1 MSSRRTRSGPTLNF
15 KAVLLG
21 EGCVGKT
28 SLVLRY
34 MEDKFNTQ
42 HLSTLQASFVTKKV
56 TLPDERR
63 AQLNIWDTAGQ
74 ERFHA
79 LGPIY
84 YRGSDGALLVY
95 DITDQDSFQ
104 KVKSWVRELKQMRG
118 SEIALIIVGNKTDL
132 EEQRAIEYE
141 TAQRYAQTVG
151 AQYVETSA
159 KENEGV
165 SELFELLTQ
174 LMVEHHGQKQ
184 QPNDTNNTHSN
195 SNSNTSNALRLQSSS
210 NAAGGAISIAD
221 DAEHDDDENENNGGA
236 AHRSCCGI

>member
-1 MSSRRTRSGPTLNF
+1 MSSRRTRSGPILNF

-34 MEDKFNTQ
+34 MEDKFNSQ
-42 HLSTLQASFVTKKV
+42 HLSTLQASFVTKKI

-104 KVKSWVRELKQMRG
+104 KVKSWVRELKQMLG
-118 SEIALIIVGNKTDL
+118 SDITLIIVGNKTDL
-132 EEQRAIEYE
+132 EDQRAIDYE
-141 TAQRYAQTVG
+141 SAVQYARTVG

-165 SELFELLTQ
+165 TELFELLTQ
-174 LMVEHHGQKQ
+174 LMLDQRQ
-184 QPNDTNNTHSN
+184 Q
-195 SNSNTSNALRLQSSS
+195 QSPLTAAT
-210 NAAGGAISIAD
+210 AAGGGAHNHSDAINVAD
-221 DAEHDDDENENNGGA
+221 DLDVDRLDDGQEGNNES
-236 AHRSCCGI
+236 HRSCCGI

>member
-1 MSSRRTRSGPTLNF
+1 MSTRRTRSGPTLNF

-132 EEQRAIEYE
+132 EEQRAIVYD
-141 TAQRYAQTVG
+141 TALRYAQTVG

-165 SELFELLTQ
+165 TELFELLTQ
-174 LMVEHHGQKQ
+174 LMVEHHGNKQ
-184 QPNDTNNTHSN
+184 QNDTNNT
-195 SNSNTSNALRLQSSS
+195 NALRLQSSS
-210 NAAGGAISIAD
+210 NAGSISISD
-221 DAEHDDDENENNGGA
+221 DADADQDNGNADTA

>member
-1 MSSRRTRSGPTLNF
+1 MSTRRTRSGPTLNF

-132 EEQRAIEYE
+132 EEQRAIVYD
-141 TAQRYAQTVG
+141 TALRYAQTVG

-165 SELFELLTQ
+165 TELFELLTQ
-174 LMVEHHGQKQ
+174 LMVEHHGNKQ
-184 QPNDTNNTHSN
+184 LNDTNNT
-195 SNSNTSNALRLQSSS
+195 NALRLQSSS
-210 NAAGGAISIAD
+210 NAGSISISD
-221 DAEHDDDENENNGGA
+221 DADADQDNGNADTA

>member
-74 ERFHA
+74 EKFHA

-165 SELFELLTQ
+165 AELFELLTQ
-174 LMVEHHGQKQ
+174 LMVEHHGSK
-184 QPNDTNNTHSN
+184 QPNDPTTNTNTN
-195 SNSNTSNALRLQSSS
+195 SNNNNSNALRLQGS
-210 NAAGGAISIAD
+210 GAISISDDAD
-221 DAEHDDDENENNGGA
+221 DAAGSEQDGGGSSA

>member
-1 MSSRRTRSGPTLNF
+1 MSCYS
-15 KAVLLG
+15 A
-21 EGCVGKT
+21 GCVGKT

-34 MEDKFNTQ
+34 MEDRFNSQ
-42 HLSTLQASFVTKKV
+42 HLSTLQASFVTRKV
-56 TLPDERR
+56 NLEDGRK

-104 KVKSWVRELKQMRG
+104 KVKSWVRELRQMRG
-118 SEIALIIVGNKTDL
+118 TDIALIIVGNKTDL
-132 EEQRAIEYE
+132 EEQRAVMHQE
-141 TAQRYAQTVG
+141 AMQYARTVG

-165 SELFELLTQ
+165 AELFELLTQ
-174 LMVEHHGQKQ
+174 LMLEQLSQ
-184 QPNDTNNTHSN
+184 REPDS
-195 SNSNTSNALRLQSSS
+195 SPLRLQSPDTDALS
-210 NAAGGAISIAD
+210 ISEE
-221 DAEHDDDENENNGGA
+221 AESEGQGDPNTGT
-236 AHRSCCGI
+236 HRSCCGI

>member
-1 MSSRRTRSGPTLNF
+1 MSSRRSRSGPTLNF

-34 MEDKFNTQ
+34 MEDKFNPQ

-118 SEIALIIVGNKTDL
+118 TEISLIIVGNKTDL
-132 EEQRAIEYE
+132 EEQRAIGYE
-141 TAQRYAQTVG
+141 DARQYAQTVG
-151 AQYVETSA
+151 AQYLEASA

-165 SELFELLTQ
+165 AEIFELLTQ
-174 LMVEHHGQKQ
+174 LMLEHLCQRERDAEP
-184 QPNDTNNTHSN
+184 PNL
-195 SNSNTSNALRLQSSS
+195 LRLDASDAVSVS
-210 NAAGGAISIAD
+210 EGEEGNGD
-221 DAEHDDDENENNGGA
+221 DTGTGQ
-236 AHRSCCGI
+236 RSCCGI

>member
-174 LMVEHHGQKQ
+174 LMVEHHVQKQ

-195 SNSNTSNALRLQSSS
+195 SNSNSNALRLQSSS

>member
-1 MSSRRTRSGPTLNF
+1 M
-15 KAVLLG
+15 
-21 EGCVGKT
+21 GKT

-34 MEDKFNTQ
+34 MEDKFNTE

-56 TLPDERR
+56 TLPDESR

-95 DITDQDSFQ
+95 DITDQDSFL

-118 SEIALIIVGNKTDL
+118 SEIELVIVGNKTDL
-132 EEQRAIEYE
+132 EDQRTVSYE
-141 TAQRYAQTVG
+141 TAMRYSQTVG

-159 KENEGV
+159 KENESV
-165 SELFELLTQ
+165 TELFELLTQ
-174 LMVEHHGQKQ
+174 MMVARRGCSQ
-184 QPNDTNNTHSN
+184 QQNESN
-195 SNSNTSNALRLQSSS
+195 GLRLQS
-210 NAAGGAISIAD
+210 AVYGPAAISVTDDVEMDPELAAAAAD
-221 DAEHDDDENENNGGA
+221 GQ
-236 AHRSCCGI
+236 RSCCGI

>member
-1 MSSRRTRSGPTLNF
+1 MSARRSRSGPTLNF

-34 MEDKFNTQ
+34 MEDKFNAQ
-42 HLSTLQASFVTKKV
+42 HLSTLQASFVTRKV
-56 TLPDERR
+56 SLEDGRR

-104 KVKSWVRELKQMRG
+104 KVKSWVRELRQMRG
-118 SEIALIIVGNKTDL
+118 TEIALIIVGNKTDL
-132 EEQRAIEYE
+132 EEQRAVEYAE
-141 TAQRYAQTVG
+141 ALQYARTVG

-159 KENEGV
+159 KDNEGV
-165 SELFELLTQ
+165 TELFELLSR
-174 LMVEHHGQKQ
+174 LMLEQRSQ
-184 QPNDTNNTHSN
+184 REPDASP
-195 SNSNTSNALRLQSSS
+195 LRLQHANGDADAVSVSEES
-210 NAAGGAISIAD
+210 ETPGQADAAGQ
-221 DAEHDDDENENNGGA
+221 
-236 AHRSCCGI
+236 RSCCGI

>member
-1 MSSRRTRSGPTLNF
+1 MSSRRTRSGPMLNF

-34 MEDKFNTQ
+34 MEDKFNSQ
-42 HLSTLQASFVTKKV
+42 HLSTLQASFVTKKI

-104 KVKSWVRELKQMRG
+104 KVKSWVRELKQMLG
-118 SEIALIIVGNKTDL
+118 SDITLIIVGNKTDL
-132 EEQRAIEYE
+132 EDQRAIDYE
-141 TAQRYAQTVG
+141 SAMQYARTVG

-165 SELFELLTQ
+165 TELFELLTQ
-174 LMVEHHGQKQ
+174 LMLDQRQ
-184 QPNDTNNTHSN
+184 Q
-195 SNSNTSNALRLQSSS
+195 QSPLTAAT
-210 NAAGGAISIAD
+210 AAGGDTHNHSDAINVAD
-221 DAEHDDDENENNGGA
+221 DLDVDRLDDGQEGNNES
-236 AHRSCCGI
+236 HRSCCGI

>member
-1 MSSRRTRSGPTLNF
+1 MSSSRTRNGPTLNF

-34 MEDKFNTQ
+34 MEDRFNAQ
-42 HLSTLQASFVTKKV
+42 HLSTLQASFVTRK
-56 TLPDERR
+56 LSLEDGRR

-84 YRGSDGALLVY
+84 YRGSDGALLVH
-95 DITDQDSFQ
+95 DITDRDSFQ
-104 KVKSWVRELKQMRG
+104 KVKSWVRELRQMRG
-118 SEIALIIVGNKTDL
+118 TEIALIIVGNKTDL
-132 EEQRAIEYE
+132 EEQRSVTHDEAL
-141 TAQRYAQTVG
+141 QYARTVG

-165 SELFELLTQ
+165 ANLFELLTHLMLEQ
-174 LMVEHHGQKQ
+174 LSQR
-184 QPNDTNNTHSN
+184 QPDASP
-195 SNSNTSNALRLQSSS
+195 LRLQTSDTDTLNNSEDS
-210 NAAGGAISIAD
+210 EAPDPGDPAGQ
-221 DAEHDDDENENNGGA
+221 
-236 AHRSCCGI
+236 RSCCGI

>member
-1 MSSRRTRSGPTLNF
+1 MSARRTRSGPTLNF

-34 MEDKFNTQ
+34 MEDRFNTQ
-42 HLSTLQASFVTKKV
+42 HLSTLQASFVTRKV
-56 TLPDERR
+56 SLEDGRR

-104 KVKSWVRELKQMRG
+104 KVKSWVRELRQMRG
-118 SEIALIIVGNKTDL
+118 TEIALIIVGNKTDL
-132 EEQRAIEYE
+132 EEQRAVAHED
-141 TAQRYAQTVG
+141 ALQYARTVG
-151 AQYVETSA
+151 AEHMETSA

-165 SELFELLTQ
+165 AELFDLLTHLMLEQ
-174 LMVEHHGQKQ
+174 LSQREPDGA
-184 QPNDTNNTHSN
+184 P
-195 SNSNTSNALRLQSSS
+195 LRLEYPDT
-210 NAAGGAISIAD
+210 GGPSHSED
-221 DAEHDDDENENNGGA
+221 CEVSDHGDPTGQ
-236 AHRSCCGI
+236 RSCCGI

>member
-1 MSSRRTRSGPTLNF
+1 M
-15 KAVLLG
+15 
-21 EGCVGKT
+21 GKT

-34 MEDKFNTQ
+34 MEDKFNTE

-95 DITDQDSFQ
+95 DITDQDSFR

-118 SEIALIIVGNKTDL
+118 SEIELVIVGNKTDL
-132 EEQRAIEYE
+132 EDQRTVSYE
-141 TAQRYAQTVG
+141 TAMQYAQTVG

-159 KENEGV
+159 KENDSV
-165 SELFELLTQ
+165 TELFELLTQ
-174 LMVEHHGQKQ
+174 MMVARRGCS
-184 QPNDTNNTHSN
+184 QPSD
-195 SNSNTSNALRLQSSS
+195 SNALRLQSAGGRTAGTISVS
-210 NAAGGAISIAD
+210 DDPDADSELADGNAGAGAAAGGQ
-221 DAEHDDDENENNGGA
+221 
-236 AHRSCCGI
+236 RSCCGI

>member
-1 MSSRRTRSGPTLNF
+1 MSSRRTRSGPMLNF

-34 MEDKFNTQ
+34 MEDKFNSQ
-42 HLSTLQASFVTKKV
+42 HLSTLQASFVTKKI

-104 KVKSWVRELKQMRG
+104 KVKSWVRELKQMLG
-118 SEIALIIVGNKTDL
+118 SDITLIIVGNKTDL
-132 EEQRAIEYE
+132 EDQRAIDYE
-141 TAQRYAQTVG
+141 SAMQYARTVG

-165 SELFELLTQ
+165 TELFELLTQ
-174 LMVEHHGQKQ
+174 LMLDQRQ
-184 QPNDTNNTHSN
+184 Q
-195 SNSNTSNALRLQSSS
+195 QSPLTAAT
-210 NAAGGAISIAD
+210 AAGGDTHNHSDAINVAD
-221 DAEHDDDENENNGGA
+221 DLDVDRLDDGQED
-236 AHRSCCGI
+236 RSRCLRN

>member
-1 MSSRRTRSGPTLNF
+1 M
-15 KAVLLG
+15 
-21 EGCVGKT
+21 GKT

-34 MEDKFNTQ
+34 MEDKFNAE

-56 TLPDERR
+56 TLPDESR

-95 DITDQDSFQ
+95 DITDQDSFL

-118 SEIALIIVGNKTDL
+118 SEIELVIVGNKTDL
-132 EEQRAIEYE
+132 EDQRTVSYE
-141 TAQRYAQTVG
+141 TAMRYAQTVG

-159 KENEGV
+159 KENESV
-165 SELFELLTQ
+165 TELFELLTQ
-174 LMVEHHGQKQ
+174 MMAARRGCSQ
-184 QPNDTNNTHSN
+184 QNETNG
-195 SNSNTSNALRLQSSS
+195 LRLQS
-210 NAAGGAISIAD
+210 AGAGYGPAAISVTDDVEMDPELAD
-221 DAEHDDDENENNGGA
+221 ADAGQ
-236 AHRSCCGI
+236 RSCCGI

>member
-1 MSSRRTRSGPTLNF
+1 M
-15 KAVLLG
+15 
-21 EGCVGKT
+21 GKT

-34 MEDKFNTQ
+34 MEDKFNTE

-56 TLPDERR
+56 TLPDESR

-95 DITDQDSFQ
+95 DITDQDSFL

-118 SEIALIIVGNKTDL
+118 SEIELVIVGNKTDL
-132 EEQRAIEYE
+132 EDQRTVSYE
-141 TAQRYAQTVG
+141 TAMRYAQTVG

-159 KENEGV
+159 KENESV
-165 SELFELLTQ
+165 TELFELLTQ
-174 LMVEHHGQKQ
+174 MMVARRGCSQ
-184 QPNDTNNTHSN
+184 QQNESN
-195 SNSNTSNALRLQSSS
+195 GLRLQSAVYGPGVISVTDDVEMDPEL
-210 NAAGGAISIAD
+210 AAAAAD
-221 DAEHDDDENENNGGA
+221 GQ
-236 AHRSCCGI
+236 RSCCGI

>member
-1 MSSRRTRSGPTLNF
+1 MSTRNRPRSGPTLNF

-34 MEDKFNTQ
+34 MEDRFNSQ
-42 HLSTLQASFVTKKV
+42 HLSTLQASFVTRKV
-56 TLPDERR
+56 NLEDGRK

-104 KVKSWVRELKQMRG
+104 KVKSWVRELRQMRG
-118 SEIALIIVGNKTDL
+118 TDIALIIVGNKTDL
-132 EEQRAIEYE
+132 EEQRAVMHQE
-141 TAQRYAQTVG
+141 AMQYARTVG

-165 SELFELLTQ
+165 TELFELLTQ
-174 LMVEHHGQKQ
+174 LMLEQLSQ
-184 QPNDTNNTHSN
+184 REPDS
-195 SNSNTSNALRLQSSS
+195 SPLRLQSPDTDALS
-210 NAAGGAISIAD
+210 ISEE
-221 DAEHDDDENENNGGA
+221 AESEGQGDPNTGT
-236 AHRSCCGI
+236 HRSCCGI

>member
-1 MSSRRTRSGPTLNF
+1 M
-15 KAVLLG
+15 
-21 EGCVGKT
+21 GKT

-34 MEDKFNTQ
+34 MEDKFNTE

-56 TLPDERR
+56 TLPDESR

-95 DITDQDSFQ
+95 DITDQDSFL

-118 SEIALIIVGNKTDL
+118 SEIELVIVGNKTDL
-132 EEQRAIEYE
+132 DDQRTVSYE
-141 TAQRYAQTVG
+141 TAMRYAQTVG

-159 KENEGV
+159 KENDSV
-165 SELFELLTQ
+165 TELFELLTQ
-174 LMVEHHGQKQ
+174 MMVARRGCSQ
-184 QPNDTNNTHSN
+184 QNES
-195 SNSNTSNALRLQSSS
+195 SGMRLQRAGYGPSLTSGTDDLEMHTDQ
-210 NAAGGAISIAD
+210 AAG
-221 DAEHDDDENENNGGA
+221 DAGE
-236 AHRSCCGI
+236 RSCCGI

>member
-1 MSSRRTRSGPTLNF
+1 MQVGIFCCCFLI
-15 KAVLLG
+15 VICHV
-21 EGCVGKT
+21 GCVGKT

-56 TLPDERR
+56 SLPDERR

-132 EEQRAIEYE
+132 EEQRAIAYD
-141 TAQRYAQTVG
+141 TALRYAQTVG

-165 SELFELLTQ
+165 TELFELLTQ
-174 LMVEHHGQKQ
+174 LMVEHHGNKQ
-184 QPNDTNNTHSN
+184 QNDTNNT
-195 SNSNTSNALRLQSSS
+195 NALRLQSSS
-210 NAAGGAISIAD
+210 NAGSMSISD
-221 DAEHDDDENENNGGA
+221 DADGEQDNGNADSA

>member
-1 MSSRRTRSGPTLNF
+1 MSSRRSRSGPTLNF

-34 MEDKFNTQ
+34 MEDKFNPQ

-118 SEIALIIVGNKTDL
+118 TEISLIIVGNKTDL
-132 EEQRAIEYE
+132 EEQRAIGYE
-141 TAQRYAQTVG
+141 DARQYAQTVG
-151 AQYVETSA
+151 AQYLEASA

-165 SELFELLTQ
+165 AEIFELLTQ
-174 LMVEHHGQKQ
+174 LMLERLSQRERDAEPPNLLRLDASDAVSVSEGEEG
-184 QPNDTNNTHSN
+184 NDT
-195 SNSNTSNALRLQSSS
+195 
-210 NAAGGAISIAD
+210 D
-221 DAEHDDDENENNGGA
+221 DTGTGQ
-236 AHRSCCGI
+236 RSCCGI

>member
-56 TLPDERR
+56 TLADERR

-165 SELFELLTQ
+165 TELFELLTQ
-174 LMVEHHGQKQ
+174 LMVEHHGNKQ
-184 QPNDTNNTHSN
+184 PSDANTN
-195 SNSNTSNALRLQSSS
+195 SNNTSNALRLQNASGISIS
-210 NAAGGAISIAD
+210 DDADRAEQDSEHGNGNAAQ
-221 DAEHDDDENENNGGA
+221 
-236 AHRSCCGI
+236 RSCCGI

>member
-1 MSSRRTRSGPTLNF
+1 MSARRSKSSPTLNF

-21 EGCVGKT
+21 EGAFRRCVLLRYVELNPLIAGCVGKT

-34 MEDKFNTQ
+34 MEDRFNAQ
-42 HLSTLQASFVTKKV
+42 HLSTLQASFVTRKV
-56 TLPDERR
+56 SLEDGRK

-104 KVKSWVRELKQMRG
+104 KVKSWVRELRQMRG
-118 SEIALIIVGNKTDL
+118 TKIALIIVGNKTDL
-132 EEQRAIEYE
+132 SEQRAVAHEE
-141 TAQRYAQTVG
+141 ALQYARTVG

-165 SELFELLTQ
+165 AELFDLLTHLMLEQ
-174 LMVEHHGQKQ
+174 LSQRE
-184 QPNDTNNTHSN
+184 PDASP
-195 SNSNTSNALRLQSSS
+195 LRLEHAGTDGLRSSDDS
-210 NAAGGAISIAD
+210 EVPDASDPAGQ
-221 DAEHDDDENENNGGA
+221 
-236 AHRSCCGI
+236 RSCCGI

>member
-1 MSSRRTRSGPTLNF
+1 MSSRRAGSGPTLNF

-56 TLPDERR
+56 TLPDDRR

-84 YRGSDGALLVY
+84 YRGSNGALLVY

-132 EEQRAIEYE
+132 EEQRTIGYD
-141 TAQRYAQTVG
+141 TASRYAQTVG
-151 AQYVETSA
+151 AKYVETSA

-165 SELFELLTQ
+165 TELFELLTN
-174 LMVEHHGQKQ
+174 LMVEHHGSKQ
-184 QPNDTNNTHSN
+184 QSDTNG
-195 SNSNTSNALRLQSSS
+195 LRLQSSGMAPS
-210 NAAGGAISIAD
+210 AISISD
-221 DAEHDDDENENNGGA
+221 DADTDPDTDPA
-236 AHRSCCGI
+236 AAAGHRSCCGI

>member
-1 MSSRRTRSGPTLNF
+1 MSTRRTGSGPTLNF

-56 TLPDERR
+56 SLPDERR

-118 SEIALIIVGNKTDL
+118 SEISLIIVGNKTDL
-132 EEQRAIEYE
+132 EEQRAVSYE
-141 TAQRYAQTVG
+141 TALRYAQTVG

-174 LMVEHHGQKQ
+174 LMLEHHGNKLQH
-184 QPNDTNNTHSN
+184 DAS
-195 SNSNTSNALRLQSSS
+195 SLRLQSGSS
-210 NAAGGAISIAD
+210 GIGISEDIDTDADNA
-221 DAEHDDDENENNGGA
+221 GA
-236 AHRSCCGI
+236 AAEQRSCCGI

>member
-1 MSSRRTRSGPTLNF
+1 MSARRSRSGPTLNF

-34 MEDKFNTQ
+34 MEDKFNAQ
-42 HLSTLQASFVTKKV
+42 HLSTLQASFVTRKV
-56 TLPDERR
+56 TLEDGRR

-104 KVKSWVRELKQMRG
+104 KVKSWVRELRQMRG
-118 SEIALIIVGNKTDL
+118 TEIGLVIVGNKTDL
-132 EEQRAIEYE
+132 EEQRAVEYSE
-141 TAQRYAQTVG
+141 ALQYARTVG

-165 SELFELLTQ
+165 TELFELLTR
-174 LMVEHHGQKQ
+174 LMLEQRSQ
-184 QPNDTNNTHSN
+184 REPDASP
-195 SNSNTSNALRLQSSS
+195 LRLQ
-210 NAAGGAISIAD
+210 NA
-221 DAEHDDDENENNGGA
+221 NNGDADAVSVSDESETTTPGGQGDTVGQ
-236 AHRSCCGI
+236 RSCCGI

>member
-1 MSSRRTRSGPTLNF
+1 MSSRRSRSGPTLNF

-34 MEDKFNTQ
+34 MEDKFNPQ

-118 SEIALIIVGNKTDL
+118 TEISLIIVGNKTDL
-132 EEQRAIEYE
+132 EEQRAIGYE
-141 TAQRYAQTVG
+141 DARQYAQTVG
-151 AQYVETSA
+151 AQYLEASA

-165 SELFELLTQ
+165 AEIFELLTQ
-174 LMVEHHGQKQ
+174 LMLERLSQRERDAEP
-184 QPNDTNNTHSN
+184 PNL
-195 SNSNTSNALRLQSSS
+195 LRL
-210 NAAGGAISIAD
+210 
-221 DAEHDDDENENNGGA
+221 DASDAVSVSEGEEGNGEDTGTGQ
-236 AHRSCCGI
+236 RSCCGI

>member
-1 MSSRRTRSGPTLNF
+1 
-15 KAVLLG
+15 
-21 EGCVGKT
+21 
-28 SLVLRY
+28 
-34 MEDKFNTQ
+34 MEDKFNTE

-95 DITDQDSFQ
+95 DITDQDSFL

-118 SEIALIIVGNKTDL
+118 SEIELVIVGNKTDL
-132 EEQRAIEYE
+132 EDQRTVSYE
-141 TAQRYAQTVG
+141 IAMRYARTVG

-159 KENEGV
+159 KENESV
-165 SELFELLTQ
+165 TEVFELLTQ
-174 LMVEHHGQKQ
+174 MMVARRGCSQ
-184 QPNDTNNTHSN
+184 QNESN
-195 SNSNTSNALRLQSSS
+195 GLRLQCDGYGPTVISVTDDIEMHTELD
-210 NAAGGAISIAD
+210 AA
-221 DAEHDDDENENNGGA
+221 DAEQ
-236 AHRSCCGI
+236 RSCCGI

>member
-1 MSSRRTRSGPTLNF
+1 MSARRSKSSPTLNF

-34 MEDKFNTQ
+34 MEDRFNAH
-42 HLSTLQASFVTKKV
+42 HLSTLQASFVTRKV
-56 TLPDERR
+56 SLEDGRK

-104 KVKSWVRELKQMRG
+104 KVKSWVRELRQMRG
-118 SEIALIIVGNKTDL
+118 TKIALIIVGNKTDL
-132 EEQRAIEYE
+132 SEQRAVAHEE
-141 TAQRYAQTVG
+141 ALQYARTVG

-165 SELFELLTQ
+165 AELFDLLTHLMLEQ
-174 LMVEHHGQKQ
+174 LSQRE
-184 QPNDTNNTHSN
+184 PDASP
-195 SNSNTSNALRLQSSS
+195 LRLEHADTDGLRSS
-210 NAAGGAISIAD
+210 NDSEVPDSGDPAGQ
-221 DAEHDDDENENNGGA
+221 
-236 AHRSCCGI
+236 RSCCGI

>member
-1 MSSRRTRSGPTLNF
+1 MSSRRSRSGPTLNF

-34 MEDKFNTQ
+34 MEDKFNPQ

-95 DITDQDSFQ
+95 DITDHDSFQ

-118 SEIALIIVGNKTDL
+118 TEISLIIVGNKTDL
-132 EEQRAIEYE
+132 EEQRAIGY
-141 TAQRYAQTVG
+141 ADAFHYAQTVG
-151 AQYVETSA
+151 ALYLEASA

-165 SELFELLTQ
+165 AEIFELLTH
-174 LMVEHHGQKQ
+174 LMLERLSQRERETE
-184 QPNDTNNTHSN
+184 PASP
-195 SNSNTSNALRLQSSS
+195 LRLQ
-210 NAAGGAISIAD
+210 ALDAD
-221 DAEHDDDENENNGGA
+221 DAVSVSDGEQSDGTGTGQ
-236 AHRSCCGI
+236 RSCCGI

>member
-1 MSSRRTRSGPTLNF
+1 M
-15 KAVLLG
+15 
-21 EGCVGKT
+21 GKT

-34 MEDKFNTQ
+34 MEDRFNSQ
-42 HLSTLQASFVTKKV
+42 HLSTLQASFVTRKV
-56 TLPDERR
+56 NLEDGRK

-104 KVKSWVRELKQMRG
+104 KVKSWVRELRQMRG
-118 SEIALIIVGNKTDL
+118 TDIALIIVGNKTDL
-132 EEQRAIEYE
+132 EEQRAVMHQE
-141 TAQRYAQTVG
+141 AMQYARTVG

-165 SELFELLTQ
+165 AELFELLTQ
-174 LMVEHHGQKQ
+174 LMLEQLSQ
-184 QPNDTNNTHSN
+184 REPDS
-195 SNSNTSNALRLQSSS
+195 SPLRLQSPDTDALS
-210 NAAGGAISIAD
+210 ISEE
-221 DAEHDDDENENNGGA
+221 AESEGQGDPNTGT
-236 AHRSCCGI
+236 HRSCCGI

>member
-1 MSSRRTRSGPTLNF
+1 MSTRRTKSSPTLNF

-34 MEDKFNTQ
+34 MEDRFNAQ
-42 HLSTLQASFVTKKV
+42 HLSTLQASFVTRKV
-56 TLPDERR
+56 SLEDGRR

-104 KVKSWVRELKQMRG
+104 KVKSWVRELRQMRG
-118 SEIALIIVGNKTDL
+118 TKIALIIVGNKTDL
-132 EEQRAIEYE
+132 SEHRAVAHEEALQ
-141 TAQRYAQTVG
+141 YARTVG

-165 SELFELLTQ
+165 SDLFDLLTH
-174 LMVEHHGQKQ
+174 LMLEQISQ
-184 QPNDTNNTHSN
+184 REPDASP
-195 SNSNTSNALRLQSSS
+195 LRLEHADSDGPCNSDGS
-210 NAAGGAISIAD
+210 EVLDGGDPAGQ
-221 DAEHDDDENENNGGA
+221 
-236 AHRSCCGI
+236 RSCCGI

>member
-1 MSSRRTRSGPTLNF
+1 MSTRSRTRSGPTLNF

-34 MEDKFNTQ
+34 MEDRFNSQ
-42 HLSTLQASFVTKKV
+42 HLSTLQASFVTRKV
-56 TLPDERR
+56 NLDDGRK

-104 KVKSWVRELKQMRG
+104 KVKSWVRELRQMRG
-118 SEIALIIVGNKTDL
+118 TDIALIIVGNKTDL
-132 EEQRAIEYE
+132 EEQRAVMHQEA
-141 TAQRYAQTVG
+141 TQYARTVG

-165 SELFELLTQ
+165 AELFELLTQ
-174 LMVEHHGQKQ
+174 LMLEQLSQ
-184 QPNDTNNTHSN
+184 REPDS
-195 SNSNTSNALRLQSSS
+195 SPLRLQSLDTDALS
-210 NAAGGAISIAD
+210 ISEE
-221 DAEHDDDENENNGGA
+221 AESEGQGDPNTNGN
-236 AHRSCCGI
+236 HRSCCGI